1 MVLITIGSLISILLL
16 ARNFRNFSLR
26 TKVVIGI
33 LLTGGIALGILA
45 FFAIVNTSKITNS
58 LSQRLD
64 SSVSLLAEEQLVNSA
79 ALESEHAN
87 QFFDDIK
94 NDVERLAENQISLQS
109 QKTILGQGIYWDSAT
124 KLTQLGSGQYGN
136 SANDAA
142 SVFVPA
148 NTKLD
153 ESIFTELNTT
163 AYLDFSTPQL
173 LKANPSIL
181 AIYYIDPRG
190 IVRYYPNIKLASVL
204 PPDFDATK
212 RPYYEIT
219 SPLFNPKRL
228 TRWTIPY
235 VDATGK
241 GLVVTAASP
250 VYLGSEF
257 NGVVAAD
264 IQLSRVAEQ
273 ISSIK
278 VGKTG
283 YAFMI
288 DNAGRVITMPSAGFK
303 LFGINPQ
310 TLKPEDFFKQTVI
323 GEGSNEL
330 KALTSRMAAGGNG
343 INIIHVDGIET
354 YFSYA
359 PINANGYSIALV
371 VPVSEMQSV
380 IVAAKAETQSQIR
393 LSLLEA
399 VLILVGLLFAAVI
412 VSLAIGQVISAPV
425 VRLTQTAN
433 QIVSGDLTAQA
444 GIDSNDE
451 IGILAHAFN
460 TMTARLYETLSGLEK
475 RVDNRTSELVLANER
490 NERRAKQLQTITELS
505 EAISQLQDLGEFFT
519 NTTALISERFGFYHI
534 GIFLIDNDR
543 EYAIMQAANSEGGQ
557 KMLARSHRLK
567 MGIGV
572 VGFTAQT
579 GRPRIA
585 LNVGDDAV
593 FFDNFDLP
601 DTRSEAALP
610 MKSRGETIGVLDV
623 QSTEADAFSN
633 EDLQVLTALA
643 NQVSIALE
651 NTRLLTEARTALA
664 QVQEVYDEFT
674 RAEWSRAAAKAEQAG
689 FRYQTGRI
697 EMMENS
703 LNLPEVISAAQTG
716 QIVTNRADKSAETR
730 STVAV
735 PVKLRGEVIGIL
747 HIESNDPSKTWQN
760 DEVSLVEAV
769 AERAAFAMENARLF
783 QDARRR
789 ASKERLISEA
799 TSKISG
805 AFSVENILQTTA
817 QELERVLG
825 GSEVLIRFNQDK

>member
-1 MVLITIGSLISILLL
+1 
-16 ARNFRNFSLR
+16 
-26 TKVVIGI
+26 
-33 LLTGGIALGILA
+33 
-45 FFAIVNTSKITNS
+45 
-58 LSQRLD
+58 
-64 SSVSLLAEEQLVNSA
+64 
-79 ALESEHAN
+79 
-87 QFFDDIK
+87 
-94 NDVERLAENQISLQS
+94 
-109 QKTILGQGIYWDSAT
+109 
-124 KLTQLGSGQYGN
+124 
-136 SANDAA
+136 
-142 SVFVPA
+142 
-148 NTKLD
+148 
-153 ESIFTELNTT
+153 
-163 AYLDFSTPQL
+163 
-173 LKANPSIL
+173 
-181 AIYYIDPRG
+181 
-190 IVRYYPNIKLASVL
+190 
-204 PPDFDATK
+204 
-212 RPYYEIT
+212 
-219 SPLFNPKRL
+219 
-228 TRWTIPY
+228 
-235 VDATGK
+235 
-241 GLVVTAASP
+241 
-250 VYLGSEF
+250 
-257 NGVVAAD
+257 
-264 IQLSRVAEQ
+264 
-273 ISSIK
+273 
-278 VGKTG
+278 
-283 YAFMI
+283 
-288 DNAGRVITMPSAGFK
+288 
-303 LFGINPQ
+303 
-310 TLKPEDFFKQTVI
+310 
-323 GEGSNEL
+323 
-330 KALTSRMAAGGNG
+330 
-343 INIIHVDGIET
+343 
-354 YFSYA
+354 
-359 PINANGYSIALV
+359 
-371 VPVSEMQSV
+371 
-380 IVAAKAETQSQIR
+380 
-393 LSLLEA
+393 LEA

-697 EMMENS
+697 EMLENS